1 MNQSKKGAKRLKR
14 CQHAVDA
21 AVQERGTGVLKTLE
35 FGCHDDLS
43 LRAANAQHR
52 KERIAMAVALWD
64 AGVDY
69 TAIELER
76 FVTPYVIRYTS
87 TGCKNCDYFWTEYRL
102 DVQDEIK

>member
-1 MNQSKKGAKRLKR
+1 
-14 CQHAVDA
+14 
-21 AVQERGTGVLKTLE
+21 
-35 FGCHDDLS
+35 
-43 LRAANAQHR
+43 
-52 KERIAMAVALWD
+52 MAVALWD